1 MARRWLEPFFIAISG
16 HLAPEPPSRG
26 QGCARES
33 TDLSQVGIRDRQTD
47 ACPGR
52 DDTRGILGTIRLTYQ
67 SRSEGIANPDVPEN
81 EITAEMIEAGIE
93 ELTHHYAFEEAA
105 SYSEPEATARIL
117 S

>member
-1 MARRWLEPFFIAISG
+1 
-16 HLAPEPPSRG
+16 LAT
-26 QGCARES
+26 AW
-33 TDLSQVGIRDRQTD
+33 
-47 ACPGR
+47 
-52 DDTRGILGTIRLTYQ
+52 GTIRLTYQ

>member
-1 MARRWLEPFFIAISG
+1 MAGCPFIAISG
-16 HLAPEPPSRG
+16 HSAPEPPSRG

-33 TDLSQVGIRDRQTD
+33 TDLSQVGIRDRQAD

-93 ELTHHYAFEEAA
+93 ELTHHYAFEEAV

>member
-1 MARRWLEPFFIAISG
+1 M
-16 HLAPEPPSRG
+16 
-26 QGCARES
+26 
-33 TDLSQVGIRDRQTD
+33 
-47 ACPGR
+47 
-52 DDTRGILGTIRLTYQ
+52 TYQ

-93 ELTHHYAFEEAA
+93 ELTHHYAFEEAV